1 MDESGMLSRSELHA
15 LLVGINFG
23 DVDFDRVNAVNH
35 VMHELDESRKDMV
48 NQEEFVAGMKRWI
61 NKAMSSEAAASGDS
75 FKFFRDYHEV

>member
-23 DVDFDRVNAVNH
+23 DVDFDRVDAVNH

-61 NKAMSSEAAASGDS
+61 NKAMISEAAASGDS

>member
-1 MDESGMLSRSELHA
+1 MLSRSELHA

-48 NQEEFVAGMKRWI
+48 NQELVAGMKRWI

-75 FKFFRDYHEV
+75 LKFFRDYHEV